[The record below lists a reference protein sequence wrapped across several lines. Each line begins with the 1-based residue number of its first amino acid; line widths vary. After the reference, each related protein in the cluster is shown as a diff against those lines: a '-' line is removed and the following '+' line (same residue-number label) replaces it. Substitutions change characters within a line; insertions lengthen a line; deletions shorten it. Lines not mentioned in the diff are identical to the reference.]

1 LFSFTIRSVNS
12 AWTLNRTSIKQ
23 SPNDLEKLNK
33 NKPEADTPYS
43 EDRSKNNSGHM
54 FQSIK
59 KSNPVRRGMS
69 G

>member
-1 LFSFTIRSVNS
+1 
-12 AWTLNRTSIKQ
+12 LNRTSIKQ
-23 SPNDLEKLNK
+23 SPNDLEKLDK